1 MTITY
6 VIIVRTNELRK
17 PATLG
22 AIRTETL
29 VVVGEPLEERH
40 AVDELKLNARL
51 LVREIRLV
59 LFLLRMQEQDLV
71 FCGKKKKRL

>member
-1 MTITY
+1 MTIIY

-40 AVDELKLNARL
+40 AVDELKLNA
-51 LVREIRLV
+51 
-59 LFLLRMQEQDLV
+59 
-71 FCGKKKKRL
+71 